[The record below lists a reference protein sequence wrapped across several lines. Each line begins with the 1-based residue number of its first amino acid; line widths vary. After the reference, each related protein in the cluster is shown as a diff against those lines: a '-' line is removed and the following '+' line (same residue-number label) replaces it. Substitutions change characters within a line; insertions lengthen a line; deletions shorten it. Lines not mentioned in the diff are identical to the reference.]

1 MQNFSY
7 QAVWFWFDVDDVD
20 DVDDDDN
27 YDVDDDDDDND
38 DDDDDDDGN
47 DENGNEGFV
56 NKSDLVVQPFFAR
69 TFLEGKGV

>member
-1 MQNFSY
+1 MINDQSY
-7 QAVWFWFDVDDVD
+7 DHMMIT
-20 DVDDDDN
+20 N
-27 YDVDDDDDDND
+27 HR

-47 DENGNEGFV
+47 DENGNEGFI

>member
-1 MQNFSY
+1 MINDQSY
-7 QAVWFWFDVDDVD
+7 DHMMII
-20 DVDDDDN
+20 N
-27 YDVDDDDDDND
+27 YRDDND

-47 DENGNEGFV
+47 DENGNEGFI